1 MRKYVDFQIHKNTM
15 NPLLENHE
23 LPQFSEIKPADIEPA
38 IDNVLEQNK
47 KQIASLLSEQSVY
60 SWQNLVHPIEL
71 MDDHLSRVWSPVSHL
86 NSVMNNED
94 WRTAY
99 SNCLPK
105 LSEYSTELG
114 QNKALY
120 LAYRSIKDG
129 PEYASFSVAQKKI
142 IDNAL
147 RDFELSGVALPSDKK
162 QRYMD
167 ISQQLSSLTNQFEE
181 NLMDATND
189 WTQLVVDEKELA
201 GLPESS
207 RDLLRQTAQQ
217 KDKEG
222 WMLTLEF
229 PCYMAVM
236 TYADN
241 RQLRYDIH
249 HAFVTRASDQGTG
262 NKSWDNAQIMDE
274 ILALRHEQAQLLGY
288 DSYAHLS
295 LATKMAE
302 KPEDVLDFL
311 NQLASRSLPMAKK
324 DVASLCDFARE
335 QGHEGDLDSWDVAYY
350 SEKLREQRYQFSQ
363 EQVKPYFPVNR
374 VLKGM
379 FQVVEKLYGLTISEI
394 KDVDTWHQDVQFF
407 SITDEHG
414 VLRGRFFID
423 LFARP
428 HKRGGAWMDECVTRF
443 KKKQGV
449 QTPVAYLT
457 CNFTPPIGDDPSL
470 LTHGEVETLFHEF
483 GHGLHH
489 MLTQVDYLSVSGI
502 HGVEWDAVELPSQFM
517 ENWCWQAEVMPLISG
532 HYQTGEALPQDM
544 FEKMLA
550 AKNFQSGMQMVRQI
564 EFSMFDFRI
573 HLEYDPTTK
582 VSQIYNV
589 LEQVRAAVSVVKTP
603 DFNRFPN
610 SFSHIFAGGYAAGY
624 YSYKWAEVLSS
635 DAFSLFE
642 ENGVFDETTGRSFL
656 HNILEK
662 GGSDDAVELFTA
674 FRGRKPTI
682 DALLRHSGI
691 AA

>member
-1 MRKYVDFQIHKNTM
+1 MRKYFIFQLYKNMT
-15 NPLLENHE
+15 NPLLEEFE
-23 LPQFSEIKPADIEPA
+23 LPHFSEITAADIEPA
-38 IDNVLEQNK
+38 INEVLAKNK
-47 KQIASLLSEQSVY
+47 REIASLLEGGKEY
-60 SWQNLVHPIEL
+60 SWENLVHPIEL
-71 MDDHLSRVWSPVSHL
+71 MDDYLNRVWSPVSHL
-86 NSVMNNED
+86 NSVMNNDE
-94 WRTAY
+94 WREAY

-105 LSEYSTELG
+105 LSEYSTEIG
-114 QNKALY
+114 QNKELY
-120 LAYRSIKDG
+120 LAYLSIKKG
-129 PEYASFSVAQKKI
+129 AEYKVLSTAQKKI

-167 ISQQLSSLTNQFEE
+167 ISQQLSTLTNQFEE

-189 WTQLVVDEKELA
+189 WSQLVTDEADLQ
-201 GLPESS
+201 GLPASAM
-207 RDLLRQTAQQ
+207 DLLRQTAQQ
-217 KDKEG
+217 KDQDG

-229 PCYMAVM
+229 PCYMAIM

-241 RQLRYDIH
+241 RELRYAIH
-249 HAFVTRASDQGTG
+249 HAFVTRASDRGTG
-262 NKSWDNAQIMDE
+262 KESWDNSQLMKDIVG
-274 ILALRHEQAQLLGY
+274 LRHEKAQLLGY
-288 DSYAHLS
+288 KSYAHLS
-295 LATKMAE
+295 LATKMAD
-302 KPEDVLDFL
+302 KPEDVLTFL
-311 NQLASRSLPMAKK
+311 NQLADSSLPMAKK
-324 DVASLCDFARE
+324 DYATLCDFAAK
-335 QGHEGDLDSWDVAYY
+335 QGHKGAVESWDVAYY
-350 SEKLREQRYQFSQ
+350 SEKLRQERYQFSQ
-363 EQVKPYFPVNR
+363 EEVKPYFPANR
-374 VLKGM
+374 VLTGM
-379 FQVVEKLYGLTISEI
+379 FKVVEKLYGLNISEV
-394 KDVDTWHQDVQFF
+394 KDVNTWHKDVQLF
-407 SITDEHG
+407 SITDEKG
-414 VLRGRFFID
+414 VHRGRFFID

-443 KKKQGV
+443 KKKDGV

-457 CNFTPPIGDDPSL
+457 CNFTPPIGEDPSL

-532 HYQTGEALPQDM
+532 HYKTGEVLPQEI

-564 EFSMFDFRI
+564 EFSIFDFRI
-573 HLEYDPTTK
+573 HLEYDATND
-582 VSQIYNV
+582 SQIYDV
-589 LEQVRAAVSVVKTP
+589 LEQVRADVSVVKTP
-603 DFNRFPN
+603 EFNRFPN

-642 ENGVFDETTGRSFL
+642 EKGIFDEQTGRSFL

-662 GGSDDAVELFTA
+662 GGSDDALELFTA

-682 DALLRHSGI
+682 DALLKHSGI

>member
-1 MRKYVDFQIHKNTM
+1 M
-15 NPLLENHE
+15 
-23 LPQFSEIKPADIEPA
+23 
-38 IDNVLEQNK
+38 
-47 KQIASLLSEQSVY
+47 
-60 SWQNLVHPIEL
+60 
-71 MDDHLSRVWSPVSHL
+71 
-86 NSVMNNED
+86 
-94 WRTAY
+94 
-99 SNCLPK
+99 
-105 LSEYSTELG
+105 
-114 QNKALY
+114 
-120 LAYRSIKDG
+120 
-129 PEYASFSVAQKKI
+129 
-142 IDNAL
+142 
-147 RDFELSGVALPSDKK
+147 
-162 QRYMD
+162 
-167 ISQQLSSLTNQFEE
+167 
-181 NLMDATND
+181 
-189 WTQLVVDEKELA
+189 
-201 GLPESS
+201 
-207 RDLLRQTAQQ
+207 
-217 KDKEG
+217 
-222 WMLTLEF
+222 
-229 PCYMAVM
+229 
-236 TYADN
+236 
-241 RQLRYDIH
+241 
-249 HAFVTRASDQGTG
+249 
-262 NKSWDNAQIMDE
+262 
-274 ILALRHEQAQLLGY
+274 
-288 DSYAHLS
+288 
-295 LATKMAE
+295 
-302 KPEDVLDFL
+302 LDFL

-335 QGHEGDLDSWDVAYY
+335 QGHEGDLESWDVAYY

-428 HKRGGAWMDECVTRF
+428 HKRGGAWMDECATRF

-573 HLEYDPTTK
+573 HLEYDPTK